1 MRTQAFARKTNGSFN
16 QLTKVKAARGGE
28 TDKIYLGSKLFT
40 PSYPSRYWYLFFI
53 TFYGNQI
60 GLKLTGPV
68 YLVKGEVPGC
78 ARLQR
83 SGNTQSSPVLH
94 SVARRRNCAGGN
106 WPDGH
111 LWSTACLVYDCKV
124 LENSQQTLRVH
135 CFWNALQDTLF
146 RWALLDPGCTYVA
159 TKRIVC
165 VIWPGRAGAQL
176 VVFIDTP
183 CISGYDLSTW
193 YFSMFSSLIGS
204 HVHNIPQSVVL
215 CHLCGLPRGISTLS
229 HVD

>member
-40 PSYPSRYWYLFFI
+40 PFYPSKYWYLFFI

-78 ARLQR
+78 AHLQR

-106 WPDGH
+106 
-111 LWSTACLVYDCKV
+111 
-124 LENSQQTLRVH
+124 
-135 CFWNALQDTLF
+135 
-146 RWALLDPGCTYVA
+146 
-159 TKRIVC
+159 
-165 VIWPGRAGAQL
+165 
-176 VVFIDTP
+176 
-183 CISGYDLSTW
+183 
-193 YFSMFSSLIGS
+193 
-204 HVHNIPQSVVL
+204 
-215 CHLCGLPRGISTLS
+215 
-229 HVD
+229 